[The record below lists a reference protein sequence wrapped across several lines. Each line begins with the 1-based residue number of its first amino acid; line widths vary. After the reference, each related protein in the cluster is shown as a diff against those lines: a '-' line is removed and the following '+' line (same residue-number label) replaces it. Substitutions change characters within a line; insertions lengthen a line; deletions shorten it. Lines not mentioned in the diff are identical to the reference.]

1 MANNFFAKKSVDE
14 LIAQTEESEHKLK
27 RALGS
32 FDLIL
37 LGIGAIIGTGIF
49 VLTGV
54 GAALHAGPAVTLSF
68 GVSAV
73 ACVFAALCYAEFASI
88 IPVSGSAYTYAY
100 ATIGE
105 LLAWIIG
112 WDLILE
118 YAVCSITVA
127 IGWSGYLVNLLAGLG
142 IIIPAW
148 MSTPPF
154 NVPALIIVAIIT
166 TLLVIGIKESARFNN
181 VIVIVKLTVILFF
194 IILGLFFIKPAN
206 WKPFMPFGWSGVMT
220 GAAIVFFAYIGFD
233 AVSTTAEETKNPQ
246 RNLPIGIIVSLL
258 VCSSLYII
266 VALVLTGIIPVM
278 KYADNQSFLSAPI
291 AFALNVIGQPWASG
305 IISVGAVMGITSVLL
320 VMMMGQPRIFF
331 SMSRDRLFPES
342 ISKVHPRFRTPY
354 KTTII
359 TGVAV
364 GLVALLIPI
373 GTAAELA
380 NIGTLFAFAIVSA
393 SVLILRKS
401 NPDIKRSF
409 RVPFVYV
416 ISPLGVI
423 FSLYLMYSLPVLTW
437 IRFLA
442 WLDIGLLIYYFY
454 SRTHSRIADRV
465 ARDKAFHWKDML
477 EFFGIFALINGLLF
491 GLLSV
496 LAMIGVTSVKTWNE
510 INLEPHKTA
519 IICLVLIAVGLA
531 VYLTGRV
538 GNRNHDRLTD
548 NPGTGR

>member
-1 MANNFFAKKSVDE
+1 MANNFFAKKSVEE
-14 LIAQTEESEHKLK
+14 LIAQTEEGEHKLK

-68 GVSAV
+68 GVSAI

-127 IGWSGYLVNLLAGLG
+127 IGWSGYLVNLLAGMG
-142 IIIPAW
+142 IIIPVW
-148 MSTPPF
+148 MCTPPF
-154 NVPALIIVAIIT
+154 NLPALIIVAIIT
-166 TLLVIGIKESARFNN
+166 TLLVIGIKESAKFNN
-181 VIVIVKLTVILFF
+181 VIVLVKLAVILFF
-194 IILGLFFIKPAN
+194 IVLGLFFIRPEN
-206 WKPFMPFGWSGVMT
+206 WSPFMPYGWTGVMT

-246 RNLPIGIIVSLL
+246 RDLPIGIIVSLL
-258 VCSSLYII
+258 VCSTLYII

-278 KYADNQSFLSAPI
+278 DYADNQSFLSAPI
-291 AFALNVIGQPWASG
+291 AFALNVIHQDWASG

-320 VMMMGQPRIFF
+320 VMMMGQPRVFF
-331 SMSRDRLFPES
+331 AMSRDRLFPEN

-354 KTTII
+354 RTTII
-359 TGVAV
+359 TGIAV

-380 NIGTLFAFAIVSA
+380 NIGTLFAFAIVSG
-393 SVLILRKS
+393 SVLILRRT
-401 NPDIKRSF
+401 NPAIKRSF
-409 RVPFVYV
+409 RVPLVWV
-416 ISPLGVI
+416 ISPLGVV
-423 FSLYLMYSLPVLTW
+423 FSFYLMYSLPVLTW
-437 IRFLA
+437 LRFLA

-454 SRTHSRIADRV
+454 GRTHSRISDKV
-465 ARDKAFHWKDML
+465 HRDKTFKWKDML
-477 EFFGIFALINGLLF
+477 EFFGIFALVNGILF

-496 LAMIGVTSVKTWNE
+496 LAITGATSLKSWDE
-510 INLEPHKTA
+510 ISFEPHHSLIVC
-519 IICLVLIAVGLA
+519 IILIAAGTVVFLA
-531 VYLTGRV
+531 GRIN
-538 GNRNHDRLTD
+538 NRNG
-548 NPGTGR
+548 NGRQQVSR

>member
-1 MANNFFAKKSVDE
+1 MANNFFAKKSITD
-14 LIAQTEESEHKLK
+14 LLAQTEESEHKLK
-27 RALGS
+27 RALGA
-32 FDLIL
+32 FDLVL

-68 GVSAV
+68 AVSGI
-73 ACVFAALCYAEFASI
+73 ACVFAALCYAEFASM

-100 ATIGE
+100 ATMGE

-127 IGWSGYLVNLLAGLG
+127 IGWSGYLVNLLAGMG

-148 MSTPPF
+148 MCTPPL
-154 NVPALIIVAIIT
+154 NIPAVIIVVIIT

-181 VIVIVKLTVILFF
+181 IIVIVKLAVILFF
-194 IILGLFFIKPAN
+194 IALGAFFIRPEN
-206 WKPFMPFGWSGVMT
+206 WSPFMPFGWTGVMT

-233 AVSTTAEETKNPQ
+233 AVSTTAEESKNPQ
-246 RNLPIGIIVSLL
+246 RDLPVGIIVSLL
-258 VCSSLYII
+258 ICSTLYIV
-266 VALVLTGIIPVM
+266 VALILTGMIPVGQ
-278 KYADNQSFLSAPI
+278 YADNQSFLSAPI
-291 AFALNVIGQPWASG
+291 AFALNVIKQDWASG

-331 SMSRDRLFPES
+331 AMSRDRLFPEK
-342 ISKVHPRFRTPY
+342 ISRVHPRFRTPY
-354 KTTII
+354 ITTII

-380 NIGTLFAFAIVSA
+380 NIGTLFAFAIVCTA
-393 SVLILRKS
+393 VLILRRT
-401 NPDIKRSF
+401 NPDLKRSF
-409 RVPFVYV
+409 RTPFIYIV
-416 ISPLGVI
+416 SPLGVF

-454 SRTHSRIADRV
+454 SRTHSRISDKV
-465 ARDKAFHWKDML
+465 ERDKTFHWQSL
-477 EFFGIFALINGLLF
+477 VEFFGIFAFINGFLF
-491 GLLSV
+491 GLLSL
-496 LAMIGVTSVKTWNE
+496 LAATGATAIKYWDE
-510 INLEPHKTA
+510 INLDPSHM
-519 IICLVLIAVGLA
+519 LVVCGILIVVGLTMFIGGK
-531 VYLTGRV
+531 LGK
-538 GNRNHDRLTD
+538 RNNHE
-548 NPGTGR
+548 PF

>member
-1 MANNFFAKKSVDE
+1 MANNYFAKKSVEE
-14 LIAQTEESEHKLK
+14 LIAQTEESEHKLN

-54 GAALHAGPAVTLSF
+54 GAALHAGPAIVLSF
-68 GVSAV
+68 GVSGL

-127 IGWSGYLVNLLAGLG
+127 IGWSGYLVNLLAGMG

-154 NVPALIIVAIIT
+154 NLPAFFIVAIIT
-166 TLLVIGIKESARFNN
+166 TLLVIGIRESVKFNN
-181 VIVIVKLTVILFF
+181 VIVVVKLAVILFF
-194 IILGLFFIKPAN
+194 IVLGLFYIKPAN
-206 WKPFMPFGWSGVMT
+206 WSPFMPFGWTGVMT

-246 RNLPIGIIVSLL
+246 RDLPIGIIVSLL
-258 VCSSLYII
+258 VCTTLYII
-266 VALVLTGIIPVM
+266 VALILTGIIPVM
-278 KYADNQSFLSAPI
+278 DYADNQSFLSAPI
-291 AFALNVIGQPWASG
+291 AFALNVLHQDWASG

-331 SMSRDRLFPES
+331 AMSRDRLFPEN

-364 GLVALLIPI
+364 GLIALLIPI

-393 SVLILRKS
+393 AILVLRRT

-409 RVPFVYV
+409 RVPFVKIV
-416 ISPLGVI
+416 SPLGVL

-454 SRTHSRIADRV
+454 SRTHSRIADKV
-465 ARDKAFHWKDML
+465 ARDKKFHWRDMT
-477 EFFGIFALINGLLF
+477 EFFGIFAFANGFLF
-491 GLLSV
+491 GILSLL
-496 LAMIGVTSVKTWNE
+496 
-510 INLEPHKTA
+510 A
-519 IICLVLIAVGLA
+519 ITGLA
-531 VYLTGRV
+531 SLKSWEEVHFSPIHSLIGCGILILAGGVLYFSGKV
-538 GNRNHDRLTD
+538 GSKEA
-548 NPGTGR
+548 

>member
-1 MANNFFAKKSVDE
+1 MANNFFVKKSVDE
-14 LIAQTEESEHKLK
+14 LISQTEEGEHKLK

-32 FDLIL
+32 FDLVL

-68 GVSAV
+68 AVSAI
-73 ACVFAALCYAEFASI
+73 ACIFAALCYAEFASI

-127 IGWSGYLVNLLAGLG
+127 IGWSGYLVNLMASIG
-142 IIIPAW
+142 IIIPVW
-148 MSTPPF
+148 MTQPPF
-154 NVPALIIVAIIT
+154 NLPALIIVIIIT

-181 VIVIVKLTVILFF
+181 FIVIVKLAVILFF
-194 IILGLFFIKPAN
+194 IAFGAFFIKPEN
-206 WKPFMPFGWSGVMT
+206 WNPFMPFGWTGVMT

-246 RNLPIGIIVSLL
+246 RNLPIGIIVSLI
-258 VCSSLYII
+258 VCSALYII

-291 AFALNVIGQPWASG
+291 AFALNVIHQDWASG
-305 IISVGAVMGITSVLL
+305 IISIGAVMGITSVLL
-320 VMMMGQPRIFF
+320 VMMMGQPRVFF
-331 SMSRDRLFPES
+331 AMSRDRLFPES
-342 ISKVHPRFRTPY
+342 ISKVHPKFRTPY
-354 KTTII
+354 RTTII
-359 TGVAV
+359 TGVVV

-393 SVLILRKS
+393 SVLILRRS
-401 NPDIKRSF
+401 NPEIKRSF
-409 RVPFVYV
+409 RVPIVYV
-416 ISPLGVI
+416 FSPLGVLS
-423 FSLYLMYSLPVLTW
+423 SLYLMYSLPVLTW

-442 WLDIGLLIYYFY
+442 WLDLGLFIYYFY
-454 SRTHSRIADRV
+454 SRFHSRLAE
-465 ARDKAFHWKDML
+465 KAGIKITFHWKDML
-477 EFFGIFALINGLLF
+477 EFFGIFAFINGLLF
-491 GLLSV
+491 GLLSL
-496 LAMIGVTSVKTWNE
+496 LAKTGMISMKSWNE
-510 INLEPHKTA
+510 INLNPDHTLVPCLLL
-519 IICLVLIAVGLA
+519 IIAGSA
-531 VYLTGRV
+531 MYLFGRI
-538 GNRNHDRLTD
+538 RL
-548 NPGTGR
+548 NGIKKE

>member
-1 MANNFFAKKSVDE
+1 MANNFFAKKSVNE
-14 LIAQTEESEHKLK
+14 LIAQTEENEHKLK

-32 FDLIL
+32 FDLVL

-68 GVSAV
+68 LVSAV

-127 IGWSGYLVNLLAGLG
+127 IGWSGYLVNLLAGMG
-142 IIIPAW
+142 IILPEW
-148 MSTPPF
+148 MCTPPF
-154 NVPALIIVAIIT
+154 NLPAALIVTVIT

-181 VIVIVKLTVILFF
+181 FIVIVKLAVILFF
-194 IILGLFFIKPAN
+194 IVLGVFFIKPDN
-206 WKPFMPFGWSGVMT
+206 WSPFMPFGWTGVMT

-246 RNLPIGIIVSLL
+246 RDLPIGIIVSLI
-258 VCSSLYII
+258 VCSTLYII

-278 KYADNQSFLSAPI
+278 EYADNQSFLSAPI
-291 AFALNVIGQPWASG
+291 AFALNVLHQDWASG

-320 VMMMGQPRIFF
+320 VMMMGQPRVFF
-331 SMSRDRLFPES
+331 AMSRDRLFPEG
-342 ISKVHPRFRTPY
+342 ISKVHPKFRTPY

-359 TGVAV
+359 TGIGV

-393 SVLILRKS
+393 AIWVLRKT
-401 NPDIKRSF
+401 NPELKRSF
-409 RVPFVYV
+409 RVPFVYIV
-416 ISPLGVI
+416 SPLGVI
-423 FSLYLMYSLPVLTW
+423 FSLYLMYSLPVITW

-454 SRTHSRIADRV
+454 GRTHSRLAEKID
-465 ARDKAFHWKDML
+465 RDKTFSWKDMI
-477 EFFGIFALINGLLF
+477 EFFGIFAFINGALF
-491 GLLSV
+491 GILSLLVITGATSMKSWDEIHLNPV
-496 LAMIGVTSVKTWNE
+496 HTLIGCSIMIITGIVMF
-510 INLEPHKTA
+510 
-519 IICLVLIAVGLA
+519 AVA
-531 VYLTGRV
+531 RMGRPK
-538 GNRNHDRLTD
+538 GNKIV
-548 NPGTGR
+548 

>member
-1 MANNFFAKKSVDE
+1 MANNFFVKKSVDE
-14 LIAQTEESEHKLK
+14 LIAQTEEGEHKLK

-54 GAALHAGPAVTLSF
+54 GAALHAGPAITVSF
-68 GVSAV
+68 AVSAL

-127 IGWSGYLVNLLAGLG
+127 IGWSGYLVNLFASIG

-148 MSTPPF
+148 MSQPPF
-154 NVPALIIVAIIT
+154 NLPAMVIVAVVTI
-166 TLLVIGIKESARFNN
+166 LLVIGIKESARFNN
-181 VIVIVKLTVILFF
+181 VIVIVKLAVILFF
-194 IILGLFFIKPAN
+194 ICLGAFFIRPEN
-206 WKPFMPFGWSGVMT
+206 WSPFMPFGWSGVMT

-233 AVSTTAEETKNPQ
+233 AVSTTAEETLNPQ
-246 RNLPIGIIVSLL
+246 KNVPVGIIVSLL
-258 VCSSLYII
+258 VCSTLYII

-278 KYADNQSFLSAPI
+278 DYADNQSFLSAPI
-291 AFALNVIGQPWASG
+291 AFALNVLHQDWASG

-331 SMSRDRLFPES
+331 AMSRDRLFPEN

-354 KTTII
+354 RTTII
-359 TGVAV
+359 TGVVV
-364 GLVALLIPI
+364 GLVALMIPI

-393 SVLILRKS
+393 SVLILRRT
-401 NPDIKRSF
+401 NPGIKRSF
-409 RVPFVYV
+409 RVPFIY
-416 ISPLGVI
+416 ILSPLGVLS
-423 FSLYLMYSLPVLTW
+423 SLYLMYSLPVLTW

-454 SRTHSRIADRV
+454 SRTHSRLAEK
-465 ARDKAFHWKDML
+465 ASRDVVFHWRDMC
-477 EFFGIFALINGLLF
+477 EFFGIFAFINGFLF
-491 GLLSV
+491 GLMSLLAISGLSS
-496 LAMIGVTSVKTWNE
+496 MKSWDE
-510 INLEPHKTA
+510 INLNPGHALTVC
-519 IICLVLIAVGLA
+519 IILILA
-531 VYLTGRV
+531 GSALFLTGRL
-538 GNRNHDRLTD
+538 GKKK
-548 NPGTGR
+548 